1 MKQVRLV
8 GFTCKVKDLASRLQ
22 EEWEKLDR
30 IKKEQ
35 GKRSA

>member
-8 GFTCKVKDLASRLQ
+8 GFICKAKDLPFRLR
-22 EEWEKLDR
+22 EEWEKVEK

-35 GKRSA
+35 EKRSA